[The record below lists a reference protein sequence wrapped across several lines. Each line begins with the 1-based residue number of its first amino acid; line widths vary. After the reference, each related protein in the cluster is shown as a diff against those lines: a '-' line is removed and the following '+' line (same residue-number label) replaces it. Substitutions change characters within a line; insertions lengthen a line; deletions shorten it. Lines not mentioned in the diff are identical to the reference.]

1 MPLQPLRPLTRL
13 YPPPPLHWVG
23 DGFRVRGYLQAYA
36 DLAEAMDPFLLLD
49 YHPPYTYAPTQY
61 RRGVGTHP
69 HRGFETV
76 TLAFAG
82 SVSHHDSAG
91 GGGTIGP
98 GDVQWM
104 SAASGVLHQEYH
116 AAEFART
123 GGTFQMA
130 QLWVNLPARHKMGPP
145 SYHAITA
152 AELGHVALPEEGGH
166 VRVLAGEFQ
175 GVRGPARPFSPIAIQ
190 DVTLAAGR
198 QVRLELPET
207 FNVGLLVMAGPVTL
221 NGHRAATDDFA
232 SFRPGAGGI
241 EVVAEATAR
250 LLVLAGEP
258 LGEPVVAHGPFVM
271 SSVAEIEQAIED
283 FNSGRFGR
291 LEG

>member
-1 MPLQPLRPLTRL
+1 
-13 YPPPPLHWVG
+13 VG
-23 DGFRVRGYLQAYA
+23 DGFRVRGYLQAYPE
-36 DLAEAMDPFLLLD
+36 LAAAMDPFLLLD
-49 YHPPYTYAPTQY
+49 YHPPHVYAPTTR

-76 TLAFAG
+76 TLAFEG
-82 SVSHHDSAG
+82 SVAHHDSAG

-116 AAEFART
+116 AAEFGRT
-123 GGTFQMA
+123 GGTFHMA

-152 AELGHVALPEEGGH
+152 AELGQVALPDGGGH

-190 DVTLAAGR
+190 EVTLAAGH
-198 QVRLELPET
+198 RLELPVPEA
-207 FNVGLLVMAGPVTL
+207 FNVGLLVMAGVVTL
-221 NGHRAATDDFA
+221 NGQRVATDELA
-232 SFRPGAGGI
+232 SFRPGPGAI
-241 EVVAEATAR
+241 TVVAEAPAR
-250 LLVLAGEP
+250 LLLLAGEP
-258 LGEPVVAHGPFVM
+258 LGEPVVAYGPFVM
-271 SSVAEIEQAIED
+271 NSVAEIEQAVAD
-283 FNSGRFGR
+283 FNADKFGR

>member
-1 MPLQPLRPLTRL
+1 
-13 YPPPPLHWVG
+13 
-23 DGFRVRGYLQAYA
+23 VRGYLQAYP

-49 YHPPYTYAPTQY
+49 YHPPHTYPPTTH

-116 AAEFART
+116 SAEFART
-123 GGTFQMA
+123 GGTFHMA

-152 AELGHVALPEEGGH
+152 DELGVVALPDDAGH
-166 VRVLAGEFQ
+166 VRVLAGEFE

-190 DVTLAAGR
+190 DMTLAAGR
-198 QVRLELPET
+198 TLRLALPET
-207 FNVGLLVMAGPVTL
+207 YNVGLLVMAGSVTL
-221 NGHRAATDDFA
+221 NGQRAATDDFA
-232 SFRPGAGGI
+232 SFRPAAGVI
-241 EVVAEATAR
+241 EVVAEAAAR
-250 LLVLAGEP
+250 VLVLGGEP
-258 LGEPVVAHGPFVM
+258 LGEPVVSYGPFVM
-271 SSVAEIEQAIED
+271 NSVAEIEQAIAD
-283 FNSGRFGR
+283 FNSGKFGR